1 MSANQIKV
9 TLVRS
14 VIGSNEKVRATV
26 RGLGLRKTNSSRV
39 LENSPNVPSIFVVL
53 NVPFTVK
60 SCVGELVL
68 IPIRLLLTSI

>member
-26 RGLGLRKTNSSRV
+26 RGLGLRKTNSYRV
-39 LENSPNVPSIFVVL
+39 LENSPNVRGMIRKVHHLLKVEE
-53 NVPFTVK
+53 
-60 SCVGELVL
+60 VG
-68 IPIRLLLTSI
+68 

>member
-14 VIGSNEKVRATV
+14 VIGSNEKVLATV

-39 LENSPNVPSIFVVL
+39 LENSPNVRGMIRKVHHLLKVEE
-53 NVPFTVK
+53 
-60 SCVGELVL
+60 VG
-68 IPIRLLLTSI
+68 

>member
-14 VIGSNEKVRATV
+14 VIGSNEKVRSTV

-39 LENSPNVPSIFVVL
+39 LENSPNVRGMIRKVHHLLKVEE
-53 NVPFTVK
+53 
-60 SCVGELVL
+60 VG
-68 IPIRLLLTSI
+68 